1 MHPHI
6 TEAVAAS
13 RKLRATVNFATF
25 HHGEQMYGDK
35 PYTYHLLEVWSRVAV
50 AGGCETAQMVA
61 ILHDILED
69 TDCLYEELA
78 REFGVKVARA
88 VLCLTKMKDLPYT
101 EYIKGIRANPIALQ
115 VKIADTL
122 CNLTQSHKEGNL
134 KRIRKYSK
142 QMYLL
147 TKED

>member
-1 MHPHI
+1 MI
-6 TEAVAAS
+6 SRRVQKALDVAM
-13 RKLRATVNFATF
+13 F
-25 HHGEQMYGDK
+25 HHGDQMYGTK
-35 PYTYHLLEVWSRVAV
+35 PYSYHLLQVCNRVTD
-50 AGGCETAQMVA
+50 AGGDETAQMVA

-69 TDCLYEELA
+69 TYCLYEELA
-78 REFGVKVARA
+78 REFGVVVARA
-88 VLCLTKMKDLPYT
+88 VLSLTKQHGMPYD
-101 EYIKGIRANPIALQ
+101 EYIEGVRSNPIALK

-147 TKED
+147 TK